1 MVLGYHLVYFETIFT
16 LLLNSFTE
24 HNFGQFLVSL
34 AVFHTHD
41 ELIILLLLETM
52 IS

>member
-1 MVLGYHLVYFETIFT
+1 MFNGFETIFT

-34 AVFHTHD
+34 AVFHTYN
-41 ELIILLLLETM
+41 ELIILLLFETM